1 MQIGNKAMLAVEL
14 MAWLRSCNRLRPGK
28 TVWLANRIQHSVSY
42 TECLLAKLRETGL
55 VCAKKGAG
63 GGYYLAKPPETISIA
78 DILAA
83 FDAPQVDVA
92 ARQPGTAW
100 ADEDL
105 TAAVA
110 VDALCLSV
118 RDTALRFL
126 EAVSLARVDEVDWHD
141 DHPPETRRAEKRSEA
156 GLR

>member
-42 TECLLAKLRETGL
+42 TECLLARLRETGL
-55 VCAKKGAG
+55 ICAKKGAG
-63 GGYYLAKPPETISIA
+63 GGYYLAKPAETIFIA

-92 ARQPGTAW
+92 ARQTDAEWTIENGN
-100 ADEDL
+100 
-105 TAAVA
+105 AALA
-110 VDALCLSV
+110 VDDLCLHV

-126 EAVSLARVDEVDWHD
+126 EAVSLARVDEADWHD
-141 DHPPETRRAEKRSEA
+141 QPSAESRRPASRSEA
-156 GLR
+156 RLR